1 MASSL
6 VAPYI
11 DSLTPYVPGK
21 PIEEVTREYGVAD
34 PVKLASNE
42 NPLGPSPLAMA
53 AVSAALER
61 VNLYPDGAAF
71 ALKQG
76 LSRKLGVPAAEIA
89 LGNGANELIT
99 LLARTLLA
107 DGQEAVFSSNTF
119 LCYRI
124 AVQACGRRFTEV
136 PMRDHRVDLTAMA
149 AALSPQT
156 RLLFLANPDNPNGT
170 YVPQVEL
177 EAFLSGVP
185 ETCTV
190 VLDEAY
196 CEFADAPD
204 FPDGLKLR
212 RRFPNLVVLRTFS
225 KIYGLAGLRVGY
237 AVASSRV
244 VGYLDRVRDTFNV
257 NSLGQA
263 AALAALDDHE
273 HVRRTV
279 DVVAQG
285 KERLMKDLPR
295 FGFRVVPSLANFVL
309 AEVGQNAQA
318 LFEALLPLGIILRPL
333 GPYGMP
339 QAMRISIGTPPE
351 NLRLLRALDQIL
363 SGGKGNSAAGG
374 EGNAAGRAA
383 R

>member
-1 MASSL
+1 MTPSL

-11 DSLTPYVPGK
+11 ESLTPYVPGK
-21 PIEEVTREYGVAD
+21 PMEEVTREYGVPD
-34 PVKLASNE
+34 PLKLASNE
-42 NPLGPSPLAMA
+42 NALGPSPLALA
-53 AVSAALER
+53 AVGAALKK

-76 LSRKLGVPAAEIA
+76 LSQKLGVPAAELV

-107 DGQEAVFSSNTF
+107 EGEEAIFSSNTF

-124 AVQACGRRFTEV
+124 AVQSCGRRFTEV
-136 PMRDHRVDLTAMA
+136 PMREHRVDLKAMA
-149 AALSPQT
+149 AAITPRT

-170 YVPQVEL
+170 YAAQVEL
-177 EAFLSGVP
+177 ERFLTAVP

-196 CEFADAPD
+196 FEFADASD
-204 FPDGLKLR
+204 FPDGLQLR
-212 RRFPNLVVLRTFS
+212 RRFPNLIVLRTFS

-237 AVASSRV
+237 GVASSKV

-257 NSLGQA
+257 NSLGQVG
-263 AALAALDDHE
+263 ALAALADHA
-273 HVRRTV
+273 HVRQTL
-279 DVVAQG
+279 DVTSEG
-285 KERLMKDLPR
+285 RERLMKDLPR
-295 FGFRVVPSLANFVL
+295 FDFRVIPSVANFVL
-309 AEVGQNAQA
+309 AEVGQSAQA
-318 LFEALLPLGIILRPL
+318 LFQALLPLGIILRPL

-351 NLRLLRALDQIL
+351 NQRLLRALDQVL
-363 SGGKGNSAAGG
+363 AGGQGNSSAGTRSSP
-374 EGNAAGRAA
+374 GRVAQ
-383 R
+383 